1 MKEIGKLG
9 AILLLIC
16 AIASAL
22 LAFVNTKT
30 IDKIVEQREL
40 ASELARKEVLPD
52 ADKFEKLDDAL
63 LKEFSDKNDKVKEIY
78 VGFSGDTVIGYVVK
92 TAPGGYGGAVE
103 VISGIS
109 TDNSLTGVRV
119 GNHNETPGLGANALL
134 PSFYEQYNGMSVEGE
149 VGVAKANPQE
159 NQIQAIAGA
168 TITSQAVTD
177 GVNMAAEVVKELN
190 KK

>member
-52 ADKFEKLDDAL
+52 AEKFEKLDEAL

-78 VGFSGDTVIGYVVK
+78 VGLSGDAVIGYVVK
-92 TAPGGYGGAVE
+92 TTPGGYGGAVE

-109 TDNSLTGVRV
+109 TENSLTGVRV

>member
-22 LAFVNTKT
+22 LAFANTKT
-30 IDKIVEQREL
+30 IDKIIEQREL
-40 ASELARKEVLPD
+40 ANELARKEVLPD
-52 ADKFEKLDDAL
+52 AEKFEKLDEAIF
-63 LKEFSDKNDKVKEIY
+63 KEFSDKNDKVKEVFIGY
-78 VGFSGDTVIGYVVK
+78 KGEEIAGYVVK
-92 TAPGGYGGAVE
+92 TTPGGYGGAVE
-103 VISGIS
+103 IITGIS

-119 GNHNETPGLGANALL
+119 GNHNETPGLGANAKL

-149 VGVAKANPQE
+149 IGVAKANPQE

-168 TITSQAVTD
+168 TITSKCVTD
-177 GVNMAAEVVKELN
+177 GVNMAAEVVKVLN
-190 KK
+190 EK